1 VPMDDEEQ
9 RHKQDRPEW
18 QRMIWPWSASQ
29 RELTGCLGRV
39 AIGIAGMV
47 VVLLLLVPLG
57 CSLDASVDDSTVGSN
72 GVPGNDTSSPSS
84 TFQLGE
90 GVILPEGLPAIGI
103 PSDATI
109 TKASGSKETGYYLVI
124 YYSKKPVKDVFQG
137 HLDALAKLGYTV
149 DWKDLTSS
157 ADGEVIMSIGATD
170 GEGKSQ
176 VSIRGGGKSGSG
188 GNGYWVQTAPFL
200 KS

>member
-1 VPMDDEEQ
+1 MDDEKQ
-9 RHKQDRPEW
+9 RRKEDWPEW
-18 QRMIWPWSASQ
+18 QRMTWPWSASWRQ
-29 RELTGCLGRV
+29 LTGCLEQV

-57 CSLDASVDDSTVGSN
+57 CSPDASVDDSTVGSN
-72 GVPGNDTSSPSS
+72 SVPGNDKSSPSS

-103 PSDATI
+103 PSDAKI
-109 TKASGSKETGYYLVI
+109 TKASGSKATGYYLVI
-124 YYSKKPVKDVFQG
+124 YYSKKPVKDVLQG
-137 HLDALAKLGYTV
+137 HLDALAKLGYTE

-157 ADGEVIMSIGATD
+157 ADGEVIMSIGATN
-170 GEGKSQ
+170 GKSRSQ
-176 VSIRGGGKSGSG
+176 VLIRGGGKSGSG
-188 GNGYWVQTAPFL
+188 GNGYWVQMNPFL